1 MDDDNKYSDGS
12 AHEQE
17 IAVNLVVWL
26 DGLRIALVRAS
37 VCGRW
42 LPLLVGIGRDDA
54 WFGRLTEFRSWVAHG
69 PALQAS
75 HLFGFL
81 RLMIG

>member
-1 MDDDNKYSDGS
+1 MDDDNKYSAGS